1 MMNRIGGTMK
11 SANLKTDHTI
21 SPLPQMAPDIS
32 RVVSLTEND
41 RDEVVSF
48 LNIRPV
54 HTVVMASFIHDNG
67 IESDLNRGAFYGY
80 RNAAGDLEGVAL
92 IGHSTLIEARSENA
106 MAAFAK
112 RAKSNRTAINLIMSE
127 HDAALIFWQYYAG
140 EATPRLQ
147 FTELLFETGFPML
160 VQDCGWDVRLAQP
173 EELEPIAEA
182 HAEVTF
188 IESGK
193 DPLATD
199 REGFLRRVAR
209 RIEMGRTYVVFEEGR
224 LIFKADVIAEADGIV
239 YLEGVYVAEEF
250 RGQGI
255 GSKCLSKVNRMLLEK
270 GEKVCLLSN
279 ERFTHAHRS
288 FQKAGYRITGR
299 CTTLFV

>member
-1 MMNRIGGTMK
+1 MRYQHQAIAVSNKWI
-11 SANLKTDHTI
+11 LQ
-21 SPLPQMAPDIS
+21 SPIASQTYSTLN
-32 RVVSLTEND
+32 VVELREND
-41 RDEVVSF
+41 RMEVLEF

-67 IESDLNRGAFYGY
+67 FESELNRGTFYGY
-80 RNAAGDLEGVAL
+80 RNATGEIEGVAL
-92 IGHSTLIEARSENA
+92 IGHSTLIEARSDNA

-112 RAKSNRTAINLIMSE
+112 RAKADRTAINLVMSE
-127 HDAALIFWQYYAG
+127 HDAALVFWRYYAG
-140 EATPRLQ
+140 EAKPRLQ

-160 VQDCGWDVRLAQP
+160 VQDCSWDVRLAQP
-173 EELEPIAEA
+173 EELDPIAEA

-209 RIEMGRTYVVFEEGR
+209 RIEMSRTYVVFEEGR
-224 LIFKADVIAEADGIV
+224 LIFKADVIAEADGII

-255 GSKCLSKVNRMLLEK
+255 GSKCLSKVNLMLLEK

-279 ERFTHAHRS
+279 ERFTHAHKS
-288 FQKAGYRITGR
+288 FQKAGYRVTGR